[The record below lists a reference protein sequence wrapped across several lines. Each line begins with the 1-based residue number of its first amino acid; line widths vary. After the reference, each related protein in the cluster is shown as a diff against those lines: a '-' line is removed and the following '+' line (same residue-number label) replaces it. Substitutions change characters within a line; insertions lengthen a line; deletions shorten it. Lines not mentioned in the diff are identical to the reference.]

1 MQITEK
7 LYENNSLVKECW
19 AKVLSCNKKDKN
31 YEIVLVAVSKPFMDS
46 HVKLFEAMSLNI
58 INVDLTANSL
68 ANFFKTEFF
77 HDKYEEK
84 INNSC
89 AGCNNGSGNVDWLW
103 KWNWNRKKGSFWGKT
118 RDLDEHERG
127 SGYHSEI
134 CR

>member
-1 MQITEK
+1 M
-7 LYENNSLVKECW
+7 
-19 AKVLSCNKKDKN
+19 KK
-31 YEIVLVAVSKPFMDS
+31 
-46 HVKLFEAMSLNI
+46 
-58 INVDLTANSL
+58 
-68 ANFFKTEFF
+68 
-77 HDKYEEK
+77 K